1 MKSWVRRIQSNDD
14 EPGQSPQTA
23 IARTYYPAL
32 DSLRFFAFVMV
43 FGFHQGFGNAGLLIA
58 DCFAMTID
66 LPLLLLFGT
75 GFGVS
80 VGGWVEHALS
90 ANGWI
95 GVNLFFCLSGF
106 IITHLLL
113 REENQ
118 FGSIDWLAFW
128 MRRILRIWPL
138 YFLIWLIGFGGLPW
152 PNQLEIGA
160 QGFDSPHALP
170 FALFLGNWSM
180 IWQGPVGSDI
190 LSVLWSVC
198 VEEQFY
204 LVIPIALSLLCSRSR
219 KLFCVLGILGA
230 LFRRWQLVGLDVPQY
245 QMTYDSLA
253 QMDSILAGVLLAL
266 VLKSPRATA
275 ILAVFTRKYL
285 AWLIFPLTLF
295 LLSRSHLGH
304 DVPIRR
310 VFDPLAIAF
319 CSTAWL
325 LLAIFATN
333 RWARFLSWSGWVRM
347 GQVSYGLYMW
357 HEVVLTSN
365 GSGFFSFLLTCLIA
379 MASYH
384 FFERPILRFKKR
396 WTKTASRSI

>member
-1 MKSWVRRIQSNDD
+1 MKSWIRPIQTNQN
-14 EPGQSPQTA
+14 EPGQSPLTA
-23 IARTYYPAL
+23 LARTYYPAL

-43 FGFHQGFGNAGLLIA
+43 FGFHQGFGNTGLLIA
-58 DCFAMTID
+58 DFFAMTID

-152 PNQLEIGA
+152 PKSLKLGA

-180 IWQGPVGSDI
+180 IWQGPVGSNI

-204 LVIPIALSLLCSRSR
+204 LVIPVALSLLGSRSR
-219 KLFCVLGILGA
+219 RLFCILGILA
-230 LFRRWQLVGLDVPQY
+230 AIFRRWQLAGPDVPQY

-266 VLKSPRATA
+266 LLKSNPAA
-275 ILAVFTRKYL
+275 KILALITQKYL
-285 AWLIFPLTLF
+285 TWLIFPLTFF

-310 VFDPLAIAF
+310 VLDPLAIALF
-319 CSTAWL
+319 STGWL

-333 RWARFLSWSGWVRM
+333 RWARFLSWSVWVRL

-365 GSGFFSFLLTCLIA
+365 GSGVFSFFLTCLIA
-379 MASYH
+379 MASYQ
-384 FFERPILRFKKR
+384 FFEKPILRFKKR
-396 WTKTASRSI
+396 WTKTASRSV